1 MPGVRGIDAPPG
13 CLRIDAMAGMQITQF
28 PEVAVRRPDAPAA
41 PKALGA
47 AVVLE
52 ALGPSSAGPASPLDP
67 VLAQLAQA
75 AGR

>member
-1 MPGVRGIDAPPG
+1 
-13 CLRIDAMAGMQITQF
+13 MAGMQITQL

-41 PKALGA
+41 PRALGA
-47 AVVLE
+47 AVVLM

-67 VLAQLAQA
+67 APVQLAQA